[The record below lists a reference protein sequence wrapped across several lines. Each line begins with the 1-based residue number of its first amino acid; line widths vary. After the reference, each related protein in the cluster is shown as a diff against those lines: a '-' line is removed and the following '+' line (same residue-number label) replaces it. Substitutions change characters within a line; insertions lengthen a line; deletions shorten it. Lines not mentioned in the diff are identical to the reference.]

1 MTEVQVQAEG
11 VPAENVPLNKP
22 SDAPPSQNM
31 VDGPMCKVD
40 SLKITQKVDALEVF
54 TGGCCERQNR
64 YKIYAPGAGKV
75 FKVEEESECLPRIFC
90 NPWHAKKLHIKEDEG
105 GWEDYVMESPC
116 SCGMW
121 FACFNIC
128 RPEATTYR
136 KNGFEKVGYIKRP
149 TCGGIFRSTFDVFNG
164 QDVQTH
170 TIKGPCLCISPWMDS
185 TFRYYD
191 MNGVE
196 TGAQITR
203 EFPGCLKV
211 CCSDADDFEMK
222 FAKDQDENARANMV
236 GTMLLLD
243 FMHFENDKAF
253 DYCTANDYCKL
264 KLCDW
269 YCCGCSIPYSC
280 RMPKGGE

>member
-22 SDAPPSQNM
+22 SDAPLPQHM
-31 VDGPMCKVD
+31 IDGPMCKVD
-40 SLKITQKVDALEVF
+40 SLMISQKVDALEVY
-54 TGGCCERQNR
+54 TGGCCEKQNR

-75 FKVEEESECLPRIFC
+75 FKVEEESECLPRLCC
-90 NPWHAKKLHIKEDEG
+90 NPFHNKKLHINEDEG
-105 GWEDYVMESPC
+105 GWEDYVMESPFN
-116 SCGMW
+116 CGCC
-121 FACFNIC
+121 FACLDIC

-136 KNGFEKVGYIKRP
+136 KNGLEKVGYIKRP
-149 TCGGIFRSTFDVFNG
+149 TCGGVFRSTFDVFNG

-191 MNGVE
+191 MYGIE

-203 EFPGCLKV
+203 SFPGCLKV

-222 FAKDQDENARANMV
+222 FSKDQDENARATMV

-243 FMHFENDKAF
+243 FMHFENDKAV
-253 DYCTANDYCKL
+253 DYCTSEDWCKL

-269 YCCGCSIPYSC
+269 YCCGCQVPYSC
-280 RMPKGGE
+280 RIPKNQ